1 MQPWSMDIVEGNM
14 KYLIRSFNSYIKGR
28 IGILS
33 TRSID
38 KIWYRNAQLN
48 RQEIKIHPKSQII
61 GSVILT
67 KVIQVKSNEVIVK
80 LKELGGNDYLKY
92 YPNHLIP
99 SIDKNKNLYIWI
111 FKNAKKWR
119 KPIQLSQ
126 KFGMQWCKLEIKD
139 EE

>member
-1 MQPWSMDIVEGNM
+1 MAIVEGNM
-14 KYLIRSFNSYIKGR
+14 KYLVRSFNSYIGGR

-48 RQEIKIHPKSQII
+48 GLDIKIHYKSQII

-67 KVIQVKSNEVIVK
+67 KVIQVKSNEIKVK
-80 LKELGGNDYLKY
+80 LKELGGINYLKY

-99 SIDKNKNLYIWI
+99 HVDKNKNLYIWVL
-111 FKNAKKWR
+111 KNAKKWK
-119 KPIQLSQ
+119 KPIHLSK
-126 KFGMQWCKLEIKD
+126 KFGMQWCKVEI
-139 EE
+139 EEEK